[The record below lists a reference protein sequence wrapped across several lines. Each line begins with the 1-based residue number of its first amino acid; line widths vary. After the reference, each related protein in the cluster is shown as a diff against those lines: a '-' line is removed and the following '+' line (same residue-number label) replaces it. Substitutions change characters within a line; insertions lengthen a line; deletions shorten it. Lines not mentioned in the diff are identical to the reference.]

1 MLVCVFGW
9 VCVQACVCILRD
21 GVGRLGWGWRSLSEQ
36 LLSSL
41 LWHLSETEICPMSLV
56 VQLVSG
62 VFLIFLIFLS
72 KLFFFVLPFL
82 VGCWP
87 THASGVITAS
97 SSDTMQRA
105 EIWAWA
111 HRWWLEHRTFS
122 GKQYLSR
129 SRLWIRYP
137 DLQNIS
143 FALYYSYLFSLFYIS
158 LLFYILENFVK
169 RIAVLLILDK
179 CNLYTSQNT
188 KFVKTKDM
196 KIQYDKT
203 PIERYN
209 FRSLYGETS
218 CFSIWN

>member
-1 MLVCVFGW
+1 MCLN
-9 VCVQACVCILRD
+9 R
-21 GVGRLGWGWRSLSEQ
+21 Q
-36 LLSSL
+36 LEKCQKSSKMAKIGTL
-41 LWHLSETEICPMSLV
+41 SLV
-56 VQLVSG
+56 SRK
-62 VFLIFLIFLS
+62 IS
-72 KLFFFVLPFL
+72 
-82 VGCWP
+82 
-87 THASGVITAS
+87 
-97 SSDTMQRA
+97 
-105 EIWAWA
+105 
-111 HRWWLEHRTFS
+111 RTFS

-143 FALYYSYLFSLFYIS
+143 FALYYSHLFSLFYIS

-169 RIAVLLILDK
+169 MIAVLLILDK
-179 CNLYTSQNT
+179 CNLYISQNT

-209 FRSLYGETS
+209 FRSLFGETS

>member
-1 MLVCVFGW
+1 MVKESFGTITKQFTLAPVRNRNLSYVFSGPTN
-9 VCVQACVCILRD
+9 IL
-21 GVGRLGWGWRSLSEQ
+21 GFSNLSNLSLYYFF
-36 LLSSL
+36 LL
-41 LWHLSETEICPMSLV
+41 
-56 VQLVSG
+56 
-62 VFLIFLIFLS
+62 
-72 KLFFFVLPFL
+72 FL

-87 THASGVITAS
+87 THASGVITPS

-143 FALYYSYLFSLFYIS
+143 FALYYSHLFSLLYIY

-169 RIAVLLILDK
+169 MIAVLLILDK
-179 CNLYTSQNT
+179 CNLYISQNT

-196 KIQYDKT
+196 KIQYDTT